1 MDRRDFITSAPLIP
15 MATISQTQHADDL
28 ATVLDVLADTVEVL
42 IQSATPMPG
51 ACDRYVIVSRDKL
64 TAALQALDDLVLTGT
79 VDQLP
84 ASLRVQ

>member
-15 MATISQTQHADDL
+15 LAGAAHAQTTDDL

-51 ACDRYVIVSRDKL
+51 AGDRYAIVSRDKL
-64 TAALQALDDLVLTGT
+64 TAALQALDDLVLTGA

-84 ASLRVQ
+84 ASARMQ